1 MSFICQLHLR
11 TLVASLRHPHCS
23 FRVAGALPPPAP
35 EVFVPSPL
43 LLLLRLLWKVPYSTS
58 FMQLGKLCKLHMC
71 MHIYMCVCAYIYIYI
86 CVCMYE
92 NVCIRNLGHQVPLK
106 HGHGKQSGI
115 RLPTVALANSCKLG
129 PATFWFSWSKASCK
143 PPKIL
148 SWQPSL
154 IGYPDFGKFCCEF
167 CSVISHCCRTCAC

>member
-23 FRVAGALPPPAP
+23 FRVAGALPPP
-35 EVFVPSPL
+35 
-43 LLLLRLLWKVPYSTS
+43 RLKFS
-58 FMQLGKLCKLHMC
+58 FQVLFCCFCACYGRFLTLHLSC
-71 MHIYMCVCAYIYIYI
+71 NLVSYVNYICVCIYIYVCAYIYI